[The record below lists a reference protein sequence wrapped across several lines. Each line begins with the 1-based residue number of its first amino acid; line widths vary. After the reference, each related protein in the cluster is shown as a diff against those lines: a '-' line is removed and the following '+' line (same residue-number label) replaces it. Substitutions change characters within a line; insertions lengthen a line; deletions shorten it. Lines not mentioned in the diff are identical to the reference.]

1 MMLGKRLLVFFVVAL
16 LLSGCFEDLETYASC
31 EHDVWVTVPMD
42 VDSAWMTLTC
52 DDSVM
57 LSNVDGALV
66 GYEDEL
72 NSFNK
77 EILSDNPVW
86 HGKKEISCRLDM
98 DVFCENERY
107 PFVEYEWTFNQ
118 ERKRMY
124 YFHQGGDAGKK
135 ISKKNDVCGKGWNY
149 LLTVWKPQNDCPD

>member
-1 MMLGKRLLVFFVVAL
+1 MLGKRLLVFFVVAL
-16 LLSGCFEDLETYASC
+16 LLSGCYENLEPDAPC
-31 EHDVWVTVPMD
+31 VHDVWVTVPMD

-57 LSNVDGALV
+57 LSNVDGVLV
-66 GYEDEL
+66 GSEDEL

-107 PFVEYEWTFNQ
+107 PFVGYEWTFNQ

-149 LLTVWKPQNDCPD
+149 LLTIWKPQNDCHD